1 MKNIIK
7 ADDFLIFNEQA
18 GKYQMDQEQK
28 VRDEVEKN
36 HWKTVV
42 KTIAKDWRLYAML
55 IPMIFIFFCWRYL
68 PMYEL
73 LASWKVNLT
82 GTNSVIEQDFTGYN
96 NFYTLLFGSYRT
108 EFWRAFRNTFVLSF
122 YGLLFGFPVP
132 IILALFF
139 NEIKSNAYRSVLQ
152 VFTYLPKFISTVII
166 TTLVWFLLSSKGI
179 GLGGTPGIIS
189 QLLAKLGVIS
199 TETANKGIMYQAQY
213 FRTIYIITG
222 IWEGAGYGS
231 IVYFA
236 AIIMI
241 NPTSYEAAQMDGAG
255 KMAQMRFV
263 VLPAIL
269 STIVIMLI
277 VRIGSLLS
285 IGYEQVL
292 LMRHTDTYVTAQVIS
307 TFAIDLKDAGKINL
321 ASVPEFVNNIT
332 SMLLVIGANL
342 ISKKATDTSLY

>member
-1 MKNIIK
+1 MKIK
-7 ADDFLIFNEQA
+7 VDDFIKYNEDTK
-18 GKYQMDQEQK
+18 KYTMDPEQK
-28 VRDEVEKN
+28 VRDSIEKD
-36 HWKTVV
+36 HWKIVG
-42 KTIAKDWRLYAML
+42 KTILKDWRLYVML
-55 IPMIFIFFCWRYL
+55 LPMIFIFFCWRYL

-73 LASWKVNLT
+73 LASWKQ
-82 GTNSVIEQDFTGYN
+82 GNSSVAVADQDYIGYS
-96 NFYTLLFGSYRT
+96 NFYHLLFGSVST
-108 EFWRAFRNTFVLSF
+108 QFWQAFRNTFVLSF

-166 TTLVWFLLSSKGI
+166 TTLVWFLLSEQGLMI
-179 GLGGTPGIIS
+179 GATPGVLS
-189 QLLAKLGVIS
+189 TLLSKMGVIS
-199 TETANKGIMYQAQY
+199 EEVAVSGIMYQAKY
-213 FRTIYIITG
+213 FRTIYILTN
-222 IWEGAGYGS
+222 IWETAGYGS

-236 AIIMI
+236 AIIAI
-241 NPTSYEAAQMDGAG
+241 SPTSYEAAQIDGAG
-255 KMAQMRFV
+255 KLAQMRYV

-277 VRIGSLLS
+277 VRIGSLLT

-292 LMRHTDTYVTAQVIS
+292 LLRHNDTYATAQVIS
-307 TFAIDLKDAGKINL
+307 TFAIDLKSDGDVNL
-321 ASVPEFVNNIT
+321 ATIPELVNNVT

>member
-1 MKNIIK
+1 MEKKTQDYIHYDEETN
-7 ADDFLIFNEQA
+7 Q
-18 GKYQMDQEQK
+18 YVMDEEQK
-28 VRDEVEKN
+28 VRDQVEKD
-36 HWKTVV
+36 HWK
-42 KTIAKDWRLYAML
+42 IILRNILKDWRLYLML
-55 IPMIFIFFCWRYL
+55 IPMILIFLFWRYL

-73 LASWKVNLT
+73 LASFKVNFT
-82 GTNSVIEQDFTGYN
+82 GTNKVAEQDFVGFS
-96 NFYTLLFGSYRT
+96 NFNILLFGDYKAQ
-108 EFWRAFRNTFVLSF
+108 FWQAFRNTFMLSF
-122 YGLLFGFPVP
+122 YGLLFGFPMP

-139 NEIKSNAYRSVLQ
+139 NEIRSNLYRSILQ

-166 TTLVWFLLSSKGI
+166 TTLVWFLLSEKGLGI
-179 GLGGTPGIIS
+179 GSQSGIVS
-189 QLLAKLGVIS
+189 NLLVNLGVVS
-199 TETANKGIMYQAQY
+199 QEVADEGIMFQSQY

-236 AIIMI
+236 AVIAIS
-241 NPTSYEAAQMDGAG
+241 PTSYEAAQIDGAG
-255 KMAQMRFV
+255 KMAQMRYV

-292 LMRHTDTYVTAQVIS
+292 LLRHNNTYVTAQVVS
-307 TFAIDLKDAGKINL
+307 TLAIDLKDSGNVNL
-321 ASVPEFVNNIT
+321 ASVPELVNNVT
-332 SMLLVIGANL
+332 SMLLVIGANM